1 MSIKFT
7 PTLEDQFRSMR
18 LGSREEDS
26 LLEDLDVSNGII
38 SRDKQSSSTLGSTAS
53 KLTRVVKEAFIDGD
67 DEEIQPLMR
76 FDEPEAALISR
87 EIIDSKVQ
95 VLSEEATRTISIE
108 QLRILQQ
115 KYPYVTEAVFSTM
128 IRKPKEIFDV
138 TSWVHLKKLS
148 LEVFSLTKQEL
159 KILCQSKSIN
169 HLSLDF
175 ADRVLTS
182 LEWGYIAALEN
193 LESLTLRR
201 CPSSDRKIIKLL
213 KGCKKLKHFTLMACQ
228 GVSPDILKK
237 ISSCIQLVTLQLQLW
252 DERQEHTLESLEGF
266 RNLEGFKL
274 FGKCSNVQSL
284 GSLKNLKNLSLN
296 ASDITDEQLTEI
308 VIHLPHLKILSLDK
322 CRKIGDKA
330 VVAIGEHLRGLESLS
345 LSCCWDI
352 QELSPLASM
361 KNLKGLNL
369 SSCFRITNLFVLTYL
384 CELEYLNLNHLSLSD
399 FSLITVLKNL
409 RNLHLSFCDMT
420 DLPSLRELKKLEY
433 LNVIQS
439 FHKKVLD
446 LRLIPIDSENFKQL
460 VVSQDDT
467 MKHDTTLAPQLKEKI
482 ITEYTSSRYRDY
494 M

>member
-1 MSIKFT
+1 MSIKFKS
-7 PTLEDQFRSMR
+7 TLEDQFRSMH

-38 SRDKQSSSTLGSTAS
+38 SRDEQSFSTLGSTAS

-67 DEEIQPLMR
+67 DEEIQPLMS

-87 EIIDSKVQ
+87 EIIDLKARII
-95 VLSEEATRTISIE
+95 ATRTISIE
-108 QLRILQQ
+108 RLRILQQ

-148 LEVFSLTKQEL
+148 LKIFSLTEKEL
-159 KILCQSKSIN
+159 KILSKSKSIN

-175 ADRVLTS
+175 PERTITS
-182 LEWGYIAALEN
+182 GEWGYIASLEN

-201 CPSSDRKIIKLL
+201 CPSSDKKIINLL
-213 KGCKKLKHFTLMACQ
+213 KGCKKLKHFTLMACE

-274 FGKCSNVQSL
+274 FGKCSNIQSL

-322 CRKIGDKA
+322 CRKIGNKA
-330 VVAIGEHLRGLESLS
+330 VVAIGEHLRELESLS

-352 QELSPLASM
+352 QELSPLASLT
-361 KNLKGLNL
+361 KLKYLNL
-369 SSCFRITNLFVLTYL
+369 SACVRVKDLSVLTYL
-384 CELEYLNLNHLSLSD
+384 GELEYLNLNHLLLSD
-399 FSLITVLKNL
+399 CSSIAALKNL
-409 RNLHLSFCDMT
+409 RELNLSFCET
-420 DLPSLRELKKLEY
+420 ADLSALRELNKLEY

-446 LRLIPIDSENFKQL
+446 LKLIPIDSENFKQL
-460 VVSQDDT
+460 VVSQDDR

-482 ITEYTSSRYRDY
+482 ITEYTPSRYRDY